1 MTKIEIAL
9 RQRGRLVRI
18 RRHQMLQ
25 TPDAMIAGLSVEVVV
40 AVDRHRQLIDCGVR
54 IEAKNPSTN
63 EAREVY
69 FDQEELTEFYRS
81 VQQVFEVMT
90 EQPSGPAEQL
100 PISYVH
106 SDVAAFHAPG
116 TRPGDPVTMVLG
128 KKRPR
133 RNLHPVAIRLDGGAL
148 DDLRQAIQRSL
159 RSIEQIR
166 ENSK

>member
-1 MTKIEIAL
+1 MTKIELAL

-25 TPDAMIAGLSVEVVV
+25 TPDAMNAGLSVEVVV
-40 AVDRHRQLIDCGVR
+40 AIDRHHQLIECGVR
-54 IEAKNPSTN
+54 IEAKNPSAN
-63 EAREVY
+63 MAREAY
-69 FDQEELTEFYRS
+69 FDHGELPEFYRS
-81 VQQVFEVMT
+81 VQLVFEVMT

-100 PISYVH
+100 PIRYVH

-116 TRPGDPVTMVLG
+116 TRPVDPVMLVLG
-128 KKRPR
+128 DERPR
-133 RNLHPVAIRLDGGAL
+133 RKLHPVEIRLDGGAL